1 MKKWHD
7 LLPNWAIIVMLTL
20 IVTVNII
27 SSYFGFSLLSKV
39 AALAII
45 PVLLLSYFYRQRF
58 MANIFYTIFI
68 LYFLGML
75 FNALDHLA
83 LSSKL
88 SESCFL
94 AVYVLL
100 GFVMIGK
107 VKDVKFEGLVSMY
120 LILILLVNS
129 YFMYIMFSS
138 VQDSFADSVNFT
150 LSVSKGIALLLMSFL
165 AFAIY
170 LSRETSQSIIFL
182 TIVCCFV
189 FSDVLSFIT
198 TMYVNFWLFEA
209 VQQILQ
215 GAGLLLFCIY
225 VYNHHKVENNFIK
238 TKAEPVSQS
247 NQIPVQS

>member
-1 MKKWHD
+1 MKKWHS
-7 LLPNWAIIVMLTL
+7 LFPNWAVVVMLTL
-20 IVTVNII
+20 IVTLNLS
-27 SSYFGFSLLSKV
+27 SSYYGFSFVTKVITLS
-39 AALAII
+39 II
-45 PVLLLSYFYRQRF
+45 PILLVVYFYRQRI

-68 LYFLGML
+68 FYFLGIF

-88 SESCFL
+88 SEFCFL
-94 AVYVLL
+94 GVYALL
-100 GFVMIGK
+100 TFVMIGK
-107 VKDVKFEGLVSMY
+107 LKHVKFEGLVSLY

-129 YFMYIMFSS
+129 YFMYIMFNA
-138 VQDSFADSVNFT
+138 VEDSFADSVIFT

-198 TMYVNFWLFEA
+198 TMYLHFWLFEGF
-209 VQQILQ
+209 QKILQ
-215 GAGLLLFCIY
+215 GTGLFLFCVY
-225 VYNHHKVENNFIK
+225 VYNHQELLKVAGKVTSKSISHSK
-238 TKAEPVSQS
+238 
-247 NQIPVQS
+247 QITA